1 MRCPA
6 ARRRLLTGSIAV
18 VVLLVALVAACTPG
32 LDTPPTTTV
41 GQAADDRRPNIVVI
55 MTDDLAWA
63 EMAHLPSV
71 RRLLSQE
78 GRRFD
83 NAFVSVPVCCPSR
96 VTMLRGQYAH
106 NTGVL
111 RNAGADGGFV
121 TAHDRGLEADML
133 GPLLHQD
140 GYATALYGRYLNGY
154 PRPEP
159 LTYRPDGWDGWAVPV
174 RGIDQQ
180 LDYTLNEDGVVVE
193 HRGEQLTDLL
203 FDRTIDFATASV
215 AQDRPFFVWLTPA
228 EPHHP
233 AVPAQRHAEWFG
245 DETLPR
251 TPNHNEA
258 DVSDKPAYVQAA
270 ASLGK
275 GREDQYDEVFRDR
288 IRSLQTVDEGVAR
301 LVDELDRA
309 GVLDQTYIVFSSD
322 NGYHIGNHRLLAGKG
337 SPYEEDV
344 RVPLVVRGPSVP
356 AGTVSQALVGNVDL
370 YPTIGALAGLAS
382 PDFVDGRDLRAEWRG
397 RPDEDQR
404 TVYLLEHWQKDL
416 TGTSDESEPDSQPPG
431 GDGTIPDWRGL
442 RGQDWSYVVY
452 ATGEREL
459 YDLATDPY
467 QLTNLAGALAPDDQ
481 QVLDDRLAELAT
493 CVAATCRAAEAAPL
507 AFTVPGR

>member
-1 MRCPA
+1 M
-6 ARRRLLTGSIAV
+6 

-159 LTYRPDGWDGWAVPV
+159 S
-174 RGIDQQ
+174 
-180 LDYTLNEDGVVVE
+180 
-193 HRGEQLTDLL
+193 
-203 FDRTIDFATASV
+203 RTGPTAGT
-215 AQDRPFFVWLTPA
+215 AGRCPC
-228 EPHHP
+228 
-233 AVPAQRHAEWFG
+233 
-245 DETLPR
+245 
-251 TPNHNEA
+251 
-258 DVSDKPAYVQAA
+258 A
-270 ASLGK
+270 AS
-275 GREDQYDEVFRDR
+275 
-288 IRSLQTVDEGVAR
+288 T
-301 LVDELDRA
+301 
-309 GVLDQTYIVFSSD
+309 SSSTT
-322 NGYHIGNHRLLAGKG
+322 R
-337 SPYEEDV
+337 
-344 RVPLVVRGPSVP
+344 
-356 AGTVSQALVGNVDL
+356 
-370 YPTIGALAGLAS
+370 
-382 PDFVDGRDLRAEWRG
+382 
-397 RPDEDQR
+397 
-404 TVYLLEHWQKDL
+404 
-416 TGTSDESEPDSQPPG
+416 
-431 GDGTIPDWRGL
+431 
-442 RGQDWSYVVY
+442 
-452 ATGEREL
+452 
-459 YDLATDPY
+459 
-467 QLTNLAGALAPDDQ
+467 
-481 QVLDDRLAELAT
+481 
-493 CVAATCRAAEAAPL
+493 
-507 AFTVPGR
+507 